1 MNLFSFKK
9 QKNPVIRKKP
19 KLFIFFVLILVII
32 SIFPVFARPREAGA
46 VETCDL
52 TQLTKANAQGDFIF
66 TPSDGRIPIPLDQVF
81 QLGLKVTNI
90 KDKTLSEACLNQ
102 QGLKIRVNLKLNLC
116 SMSCSLPGATW
127 VPFATGYMEGDSRA
141 IGDGSGQAIGFGGL
155 FQQKKIRDIIRKPDD
170 GPILVSIGQDVRLY
184 FYPEIVSSST
194 NKVLIPIGDSNGF
207 YRTIAPANT
216 PVITPEEIPS
226 DWAPAVTGTTVNTS
240 EPADYSKLGI
250 SIQPKANGA
259 GLRSKYRV
267 AWNDGD
273 LNFDV
278 TGGLEGVHME
288 WAPGAEQMMP
298 PRQFLLPN
306 KDNGWGWTNNPTYV
320 GTTVYFG
327 DAKTVGSVKK
337 LACNPTWN
345 DTSCSKLVFRAED
358 SSKKGDGATG
368 QERLPGDFNPVLKV
382 AGWRAGI
389 PDPSQSVLKDGNGGK
404 PLGQNEFVALPAIV
418 GSSLVENPVITLSN
432 ILKHATVGSGVIVIA
447 GSGELK
453 KFTVEVYANEPDI
466 IAACK
471 ADSEVADKA
480 KCDNP
485 AFARYGFASAISQTT
500 NPDEAKAPSVKQT
513 LYGFLIDLWSQITII
528 MTQIIYQIFAFFIVP
543 VLTALLNVKPYQDAF
558 VNIIY
563 PGWLILRNL
572 ANIFFI
578 IALLVVGLRILFQQS
593 AASTARSFIMRL
605 VIMALL
611 VNFSLVIAQG
621 VVGIADTV
629 QSQFLPSGSEVVKA
643 LGTKLMVDPIQ
654 SFRTAVT
661 NSETGTITSDSFSD
675 LAKPM
680 VLLMLAVAAFFA
692 FIAIAAFLAVRLV
705 ALMLL
710 YMVSP
715 IAYVGYVMDESSG
728 TASKWWHEFLRYAF
742 MTPILVFFLNIAA
755 LVATATSSNI
765 GNVITIGDSIADDLV
780 MGGLTIITHF
790 IVILILFAGMKFAM
804 SFSAASSK
812 SVTKKITDFAQ
823 NGFKK
828 TFTKPLGWAGSAA
841 KSAGMAGK
849 DASGNALSGFL
860 GKKGYKKSAALVS
873 ALTNPKLTKNELT
886 DRLFTQ
892 PKAKQLKDLA
902 SRRAGLME
910 FASNVGNN
918 KWQATKMA
926 AWKLQGKDG
935 EHFRDQ
941 AKDLRSIMTDE
952 ERVEAGKSLKDAKA
966 NLEEVERRK
975 GSKDKNVTK
984 EQAELYKNSLDN
996 SIKATKKEKDTEIN
1010 KLMDAKG
1017 AATAVGNKE
1026 RVREIE
1032 SKINDTQ
1039 KGYTDRIAKLT
1050 KDRDDV
1056 DSRIKALP
1064 EGAGKND
1071 LLQMADADSVGEV
1084 LRVNA
1089 DKIDADIKDFKG
1101 KLENDTVLRKTYG
1114 FDGPID
1120 EAKKDLIIKE
1130 AERLESIA
1138 SKREF
1143 PQGAGEVAARIAKEH
1158 EEAKKFDGV
1167 DDIDNLKI
1175 ALEEALRKNNIPS
1188 ATALLKKL
1196 AKEGASA
1203 SVLNEAGFNNNA
1215 EGLIDYMEE
1224 KLKNVSYAV
1233 RMQITS
1239 EFSDIAGKN
1248 GNRGLKNATSID
1260 KDQVIRPNTLK
1271 QQEKKL
1277 ENSSGKI
1284 PLTKRKI
1291 GDITYQDQNG
1301 KEIFIPGE
1309 FEDINDSSANAISK
1323 LGTKVAKHIWNTADK
1338 NGKVFRT
1345 EVQNALKRVANIS

>member
-32 SIFPVFARPREAGA
+32 SIFPVFARPREA
-46 VETCDL
+46 
-52 TQLTKANAQGDFIF
+52 KAISKSVFKTGTISDESTTGNCPVDKMPFWFGYQVSKL
-66 TPSDGRIPIPLDQVF
+66 PSDDSSPAEFDVGTDDEILVNLSIRPDVNYSISEAERQKLLKIQENCMSVVANKGIQFYLNLGPRVGEKSAYAIKLDENIFGANTFGVSFPKFRIPWSGSGLNTENIPLKLSVSNNGANRVEYYTLYGRLKKGHFGTDDSAIVPFGSAGEGGDSTQTRK
-81 QLGLKVTNI
+81 LEDIKIKIENGGNGGLK
-90 KDKTLSEACLNQ
+90 D
-102 QGLKIRVNLKLNLC
+102 
-116 SMSCSLPGATW
+116 
-127 VPFATGYMEGDSRA
+127 
-141 IGDGSGQAIGFGGL
+141 
-155 FQQKKIRDIIRKPDD
+155 
-170 GPILVSIGQDVRLY
+170 
-184 FYPEIVSSST
+184 
-194 NKVLIPIGDSNGF
+194 
-207 YRTIAPANT
+207 
-216 PVITPEEIPS
+216 
-226 DWAPAVTGTTVNTS
+226 
-240 EPADYSKLGI
+240 
-250 SIQPKANGA
+250 
-259 GLRSKYRV
+259 KYRV
-267 AWNDGD
+267 LWDEPKTAFQQIKFGTN
-273 LNFDV
+273 
-278 TGGLEGVHME
+278 GVEAVNMDWAGPNNSLVVNQYFELSDKDDYLGPTLTPKFLHIRSGINY
-288 WAPGAEQMMP
+288 APGVNSKNIGCETSRWSANDCTKVI
-298 PRQFLLPN
+298 FTDK
-306 KDNGWGWTNNPTYV
+306 KDSQTGNLGRESMSIDRLSKDKPFDPTI
-320 GTTVYFG
+320 FQKAWQ
-327 DAKTVGSVKK
+327 D
-337 LACNPTWN
+337 
-345 DTSCSKLVFRAED
+345 
-358 SSKKGDGATG
+358 
-368 QERLPGDFNPVLKV
+368 KV
-382 AGWRAGI
+382 T
-389 PDPSQSVLKDGNGGK
+389 K
-404 PLGQNEFVALPAIV
+404 
-418 GSSLVENPVITLSN
+418 GSSGKLGTVEFAYIPIIYGDNDRDGFTTEDI
-432 ILKHATVGSGVIVIA
+432 GVVLNKNQA
-447 GSGELK
+447 
-453 KFTVEVYANEPDI
+453 KFSVEVYGSEQDLI
-466 IAACK
+466 DACK
-471 ADSEVADKA
+471 ADGLGDDICGSETGR
-480 KCDNP
+480 
-485 AFARYGFASAISQTT
+485 RYAVGKDVSVTLGT
-500 NPDEAKAPSVKQT
+500 NETPEAGLKQT

-528 MTQIIYQIFAFFIVP
+528 MTQAIYQIFAFFIVP

-705 ALMLL
+705 ALMIL

-728 TASKWWHEFLRYAF
+728 AASKWWHEFLRYAF

-1277 ENSSGKI
+1277 EDSSGKI

-1338 NGKVFRT
+1338 NGKVFRP
-1345 EVQNALKRVANIS
+1345 EVQNALKRVANIPEK